1 MLVSVS
7 NFISQYKERL
17 IIHKINIILWVHQ
30 GAQDFRDTIHLW
42 GIFKHV
48 ISRHPSLKIV
58 INNFIPKGKFA
69 AESLHKNV
77 YMTQHGCP
85 HILVW
90 PLGYTY
96 LPNLFFAFAR
106 FLWANMSFKKSSG
119 LRLVD
124 QCKPRISK
132 ITFWGEN
139 NAFWLQLHLN
149 DVACVCKKHIVL
161 IQMVTLGRVNC
172 NSVITAATTI
182 AYRRIFILF
191 SLCQI

>member
-1 MLVSVS
+1 MSTFYHSLDVSCHIVLGNS
-7 NFISQYKERL
+7 ILCKVR
-17 IIHKINIILWVHQ
+17 LWVP
-30 GAQDFRDTIHLW
+30 IW
-42 GIFKHV
+42 
-48 ISRHPSLKIV
+48 RH
-58 INNFIPKGKFA
+58 FIPKGKFA

-96 LPNLFFAFAR
+96 LPNLFFASAR
-106 FLWANMSFKKSSG
+106 ILWTNMSFQKSSG

-124 QCKPRISK
+124 QCKPSISN
-132 ITFWGEN
+132 ITFWGKN

-191 SLCQI
+191 SLFQI

>member
-1 MLVSVS
+1 MLISVS
-7 NFISQYKERL
+7 NFISQYKERM
-17 IIHKINIILWVHQ
+17 IIHKININLWVHE

-96 LPNLFFAFAR
+96 LRNLFFIGENFVNKYEYLKE
-106 FLWANMSFKKSSG
+106 FWTSIG
-119 LRLVD
+119 RLI
-124 QCKPRISK
+124 KPSISN
-132 ITFWGEN
+132 ITFWGEYN
-139 NAFWLQLHLN
+139 VFRLQLHLN
-149 DVACVCKKHIVL
+149 DVACVCKKRVVL

>member
-1 MLVSVS
+1 MLISVS
-7 NFISQYKERL
+7 NFISQYKERM

-48 ISRHPSLKIV
+48 ISRHLSLRIV
-58 INNFIPKGKFA
+58 INNFISKGKFA

-96 LPNLFFAFAR
+96 LPNLFFASAR
-106 FLWANMSFKKSSG
+106 ILWTNMSIKKSSG
-119 LRLVD
+119 LRLVV
-124 QCKPRISK
+124 QCKPSISN

-149 DVACVCKKHIVL
+149 DVACFYTKLGIL
-161 IQMVTLGRVNC
+161 NQMVTLGRVTC
-172 NSVITAATTI
+172 NSVISVAI
-182 AYRRIFILF
+182 NDSI
-191 SLCQI
+191 